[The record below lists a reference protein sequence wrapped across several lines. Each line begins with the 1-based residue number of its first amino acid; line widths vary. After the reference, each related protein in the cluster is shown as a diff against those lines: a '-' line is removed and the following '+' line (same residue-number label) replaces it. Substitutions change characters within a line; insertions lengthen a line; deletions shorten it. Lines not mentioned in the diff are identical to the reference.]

1 MGVRTVWSRGTST
14 SPPPCLYPLRVS
26 PLRATPLTSPQ
37 ALGGKPPLIPHLS
50 ARMRR
55 PPPPHRLP
63 RFTPRMRT
71 LPSARLSPPPPLA
84 GSAQARRC
92 ACAVPS
98 LAARPGVVEAEAV
111 TSGAAAITRRALR
124 RAAALPCAGPRSQLR
139 VPAASWD
146 RSVRGW
152 GGRSG
157 GGGAVKAAIAAVVVG
172 E

>member
-1 MGVRTVWSRGTST
+1 MGIRAAWPGGAST
-14 SPPPCLYPLRVS
+14 SPPPCPC
-26 PLRATPLTSPQ
+26 PLRA
-37 ALGGKPPLIPHLS
+37 APPHIPSGAGRETAPHH
-50 ARMRR
+50 
-55 PPPPHRLP
+55 PPHRAHAQ
-63 RFTPRMRT
+63 TPPH
-71 LPSARLSPPPPLA
+71 PSPIHTAHAHAPLSAAQPPPPLP

-111 TSGAAAITRRALR
+111 TSGAAAITRRAVR

-146 RSVRGW
+146 CSVRGW

-157 GGGAVKAAIAAVVVG
+157 GGGAVTAAAAAAAAVVVG